1 MTYDRFRHAVPDA
14 TLHRRRERELVA
26 EASVRPARSSDPF
39 ETRRGRVT
47 GVRQGLVE
55 PTTNEIPIENTLV
68 LDDGTEEFTV
78 GGPGAIMETY
88 EARRVTLETPETADQ
103 SVSELLAASSK
114 T

>member
-1 MTYDRFRHAVPDA
+1 M
-14 TLHRRRERELVA
+14 
-26 EASVRPARSSDPF
+26 
-39 ETRRGRVT
+39 
-47 GVRQGLVE
+47 RQGLVE

-88 EARRVTLETPETADQ
+88 EAERVILETPETADQ
-103 SVSELLAASSK
+103 PVSELLAASSK